1 MVGQNVFAWLST
13 VERPRSNRQWARF
26 AGLSA
31 AAVALGSILL
41 ATALSATFS
50 WWTGALSD
58 LGTADRTAWL
68 FNGGLV
74 VACLSGLPYAWAL
87 WTAAADALGYLRAG
101 SYLTG
106 SLSMAGVGL
115 FPAGT
120 PAHLPLALSFFVLC
134 SLTLMV
140 DGVARVRL
148 LTGKLSL
155 VAGVVSPAVW
165 PVWGLWV
172 VHGGGIAVPEFV
184 AAALFAVWI
193 AALSPERPRS
203 PG

>member
-1 MVGQNVFAWLST
+1 VFTWLAT

-41 ATALSATFS
+41 ATVLSATFS

-58 LGTADRTAWL
+58 LGTVGRTAWL

-74 VACLSGLPYAWAL
+74 VACLLGLPYTWAL
-87 WTAAADALGYLRAG
+87 WTAAADTLGYLRAG
-101 SYLTG
+101 TYLAG
-106 SLSMAGVGL
+106 IVSMAGIGV

-120 PAHLPLALSFFVLC
+120 TAHLPLALSFFVLC
-134 SLTLMV
+134 ALTLMV
-140 DGVARVRL
+140 DGVARLRL

-165 PVWGLWV
+165 PVWGVWV
-172 VHGGGIAVPEFV
+172 APGGGIAVPEFV

-193 AALSPERPRS
+193 AALSPERPGS

>member
-1 MVGQNVFAWLST
+1 MFTWLGT

-26 AGLSA
+26 AGLVA

-74 VACLSGLPYAWAL
+74 VACLLGLPYAWAL
-87 WTAAADALGYLRAG
+87 WTAAADTLGYLRAG
-101 SYLTG
+101 TYLAAIV
-106 SLSMAGVGL
+106 SMAGIGL

-120 PAHLPLALSFFVLC
+120 PAHLPLALSLFVLC

-140 DGVARVRL
+140 DGVARLRL

-172 VHGGGIAVPEFV
+172 APDAGIAVPEFV
-184 AAALFAVWI
+184 GTALFAVWI
-193 AALSPERPRS
+193 AALSPERPGS
-203 PG
+203 SG